1 MATEKKVYK
10 VINEAG
16 LKALENKCII
26 VKYAPHNLSAK
37 ILEFFNSEFYVLQL
51 CEHEIVLIPFN
62 LMTLNMTLKKE
73 ELLVIP
79 YSRIKRIEISEDL
92 LNYIIS
98 ITTDTDIIRLSTQ
111 QKELSNLRTSGS
123 LTSKKAGI
131 TLENWHKDNLDITLE
146 ALKKIDTNS
155 N

>member
-79 YSRIKRIEISEDL
+79 YSRIKSIEISEDL
-92 LNYIIS
+92 YHFNYNRYRYYSTIN
-98 ITTDTDIIRLSTQ
+98 TAKRAKQFTNFWQFDI
-111 QKELSNLRTSGS
+111 
-123 LTSKKAGI
+123 KKSWNHFRKLA
-131 TLENWHKDNLDITLE
+131 
-146 ALKKIDTNS
+146 
-155 N
+155 

>member
-1 MATEKKVYK
+1 MMSPKTY
-10 VINEAG
+10 
-16 LKALENKCII
+16 L
-26 VKYAPHNLSAK
+26 LS
-37 ILEFFNSEFYVLQL
+37 Y
-51 CEHEIVLIPFN
+51 
-62 LMTLNMTLKKE
+62 MTLKKE

-79 YSRIKRIEISEDL
+79 YSRIKSIEISEDL

>member
-51 CEHEIVLIPFN
+51 CEHEIVLIP
-62 LMTLNMTLKKE
+62 LNMTLKKE

-79 YSRIKRIEISEDL
+79 YSRIKSIEISEDL